1 MSENKKKILVV
12 DDSENLRLVLT
23 DKLTGLGYE
32 VVAVKNGKEGLAKA
46 LEVHPDI
53 ILLDVMM
60 PEMNGWEM
68 LEELRKDSWG
78 KKAEVIMLTVLE
90 DMESIAKALQEGSF
104 TYLIK
109 TGNTMDEI
117 VQKIE
122 EQLKK

>member
-90 DMESIAKALQEGSF
+90 DMESIAKALQEGS
-104 TYLIK
+104 
-109 TGNTMDEI
+109 
-117 VQKIE
+117 
-122 EQLKK
+122 